1 MAPLPSVCRT
11 KAAFTG
17 QGSSPAPLR
26 QMPGPAVT
34 PGKSAPGAIK
44 AVTGTVPTR
53 GKLCL

>member
-17 QGSSPAPLR
+17 QGSFPA
-26 QMPGPAVT
+26 PGPAVT
-34 PGKSAPGAIK
+34 PGKSAPDAIK